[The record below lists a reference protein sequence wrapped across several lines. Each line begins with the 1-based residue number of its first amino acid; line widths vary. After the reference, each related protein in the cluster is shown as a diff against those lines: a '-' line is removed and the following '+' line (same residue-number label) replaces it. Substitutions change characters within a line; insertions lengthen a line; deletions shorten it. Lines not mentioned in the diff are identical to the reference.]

1 MAVSAILRTANSTWV
16 TLGHAS
22 EFHSKENDSHF
33 SVHSAYFD
41 FHLEPTDYR
50 VPFQDHLEGQRDSSM
65 PIPWL
70 CSMLSPCVKSVGSW
84 LEEAQ
89 KVAGGDKCLVSNLL
103 FRIITRPNGDWGTGY
118 HLANESSS
126 ENEYSYPAWQAN
138 GSKESTLYGV
148 LISLSH
154 ACPIFTI

>member
-1 MAVSAILRTANSTWV
+1 MLVKFTLKKMILTFPCILHTFFWFPPWAHW
-16 TLGHAS
+16 LQ
-22 EFHSKENDSHF
+22 
-33 SVHSAYFD
+33 SVLSGSLRRPERLIHV
-41 FHLEPTDYR
+41 L
-50 VPFQDHLEGQRDSSM
+50 
-65 PIPWL
+65 IPWL
-70 CSMLSPCVKSVGSW
+70 CSMLSTYVKSVGSW

-89 KVAGGDKCLVSNLL
+89 KVAGGDKCLVSSLI

-126 ENEYSYPAWQAN
+126 ENKYSYPAWQTN

-154 ACPIFTI
+154 ACPIFTILKFQATGPTPELEGK